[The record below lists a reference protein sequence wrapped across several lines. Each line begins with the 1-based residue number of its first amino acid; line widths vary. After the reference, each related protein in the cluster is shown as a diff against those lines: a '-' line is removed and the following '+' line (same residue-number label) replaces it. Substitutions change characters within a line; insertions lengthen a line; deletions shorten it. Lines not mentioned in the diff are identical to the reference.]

1 MQIRGE
7 EVEKE
12 DRESEREK
20 KKKETL
26 DSKEKEQEF
35 WSTAGLLKGIMT
47 VILQSIS
54 SYSAQTA

>member
-7 EVEKE
+7 DVEKE
-12 DRESEREK
+12 ERERRSW
-20 KKKETL
+20 ETL
-26 DSKEKEQEF
+26 DSKEKEQEL